1 MSHLA
6 SPESVEREKW
16 RRLMNWFK
24 LYCKMKPKIGKS
36 SQFIVHGR
44 VRTDHC
50 GNQSEQFSKGERRRS
65 PYIPVYGTLWKT
77 FERAGIETI
86 KKILKNILQNP
97 HEEKFRRLKI
107 SGKVFRFVFR
117 GATRFLT
124 EIQSLNRNSLKYSVK
139 NYCQPKGQFLFY
151 MIWDFKNQECLIF
164 ITGRILFFLI

>member
-44 VRTDHC
+44 ARTDHC
-50 GNQSEQFSKGERRRS
+50 GNQPGQLSKGERRRS
-65 PYIPVYGTLWKT
+65 PCIPVYGTLWKT
-77 FERAGIETI
+77 LERAGIETI

-117 GATRFLT
+117 GAKRFWT
-124 EIQSLNRNSLKYSVK
+124 EIQSLKRIQWNIQWKIIANRRGNSS
-139 NYCQPKGQFLFY
+139 F
-151 MIWDFKNQECLIF
+151 IWFGIS
-164 ITGRILFFLI
+164 RIRNVWFSLRDGSFFS